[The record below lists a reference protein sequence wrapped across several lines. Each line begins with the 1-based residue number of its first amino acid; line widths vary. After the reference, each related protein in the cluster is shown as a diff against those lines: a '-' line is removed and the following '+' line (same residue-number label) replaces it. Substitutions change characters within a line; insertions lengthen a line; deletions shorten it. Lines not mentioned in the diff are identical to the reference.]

1 MSFENKWMKDG
12 KIICIPRKDSS
23 RIDLLGLIINN
34 NFEKD
39 KMYSEKEVNNILKE
53 YYNDFAF
60 LRRLMIEY
68 KLLQRD
74 LECSTYWVKVN

>member
-12 KIICIPRKDSS
+12 KITCIPRKDSS
-23 RIDLLGLIINN
+23 RIDLLGLIIND